1 MRLGALAEHTWG
13 AGQGTQDLLFV
24 AIGTG
29 IGSGL
34 ILNGEIYRGSRGLA
48 GEIGHITLVPNG
60 PRCNCGRRGGC
71 LEAYA
76 AGPAIA
82 RRAQAAMAAD
92 KKPCCGSFVT
102 VKIRL

>member
-60 PRCNCGRRGGC
+60 PRCNCGRRGC
-71 LEAYA
+71 LEDA
-76 AGPAIA
+76 AGPGH
-82 RRAQAAMAAD
+82 RSSRASSHGGDQNPA
-92 KKPCCGSFVT
+92 GSFVT